1 MTPEQKARQQIDR
14 QLEQA
19 GWIVRDYRQ
28 MNITAGL
35 GVAVREFPLTTG
47 DADYMLYADAKAIG
61 VVEAKPKGHTLTG
74 VETQSGKYLD
84 GLPAGLPSHRL
95 PLPFAYESTGE
106 VTQFTNTLE
115 ANARSRAVF
124 TFHQPEELIRL
135 VKLDKQVRT
144 KLREMPPLNIG
155 HLWRVQIESIQNLEA
170 SLAANRPRALIQM
183 ATGSGKTYTA
193 VNACYRLIKY
203 ADARRILFLVDRNN
217 LGKQTL
223 NEFQQFVSP
232 VNGYKF
238 TEEYTVQHLK
248 KNTIAPAS
256 KVCITTIQRLYSML
270 KGEDDFLE
278 ENEEGSLFETETSL
292 FREPL
297 PVIYN
302 AKIPIETFDF
312 IVVDECHRSIYNIW
326 RQVLEYFDAFLIGL
340 TATPTKQT
348 IGFFNGNL
356 VQDYA
361 HEQAVVDGVNV
372 GYDVYRIETKITSDG
387 AKLAR
392 EPGVFVPHRDR
403 RTKSKKY
410 KELDDD
416 LTYTANQ
423 LDRDV
428 VSENQIRLVVCTFK
442 DKLPEIFPGRT
453 EVPKT
458 LVFAKT
464 DLHAEDIVRII
475 REEFGKGNDFCQK
488 ITSKSTG
495 KKPDELLSEFR
506 NSYFPRIAVTV
517 DMIATGTDVK
527 PLECLIFMRN
537 IRSLGYF
544 EQMKGRGC
552 RVVDPDVLQSVTPDA
567 KHKTHFVI
575 VDAVG
580 VCEDEKT
587 ATKPLDRKPAVPLDK
602 ILNLVAAGAANDDV
616 VSTLASRLSRLE
628 LQVDPIQQAAI
639 QKASGGKSLAELSA
653 RLLKSID
660 PDANVEAASRRFH
673 PIHGYAAEIGYFD
686 PASPVADLK
695 GNLPHWRQEGATYF
709 VTFRTAD
716 SLPQQKL
723 NQWLAEREEWLKCN
737 PDPHSPEQKQD
748 YWQKFPE
755 RIQKWLDSNYGE
767 CLLERLDARQIVVEA
782 LLHFDG
788 VRYTVRE
795 WVVMPNHVHVVVT
808 PLGDNEL
815 SDILHSWKSFTSKKI
830 NKLLERT
837 GSFWQAESFD
847 HIVRSPE
854 SLERIEAYILAN
866 PEHLAEGTFTLSSTL
881 QTRRDASSTWE
892 PTVEQIALVER
903 EQLETALKAFHDPN
917 LRDAILAAK
926 RSLEQVIDEQTPDQL
941 LRAGFDAEALE
952 KAKSMLTSFR
962 RFIEDNK
969 DEIEALQVLYSVP
982 YRAGLKFR
990 HVKELAAKLNQPPFF
1005 VDPNHPESLTRLW
1018 QAFELVEAASRL
1030 LPIGDEARNQKAAS
1044 RRLPTGDGDGDEARN
1059 QKAAGRRL
1067 PTGDGD
1073 GDETRNQKAASR
1085 RLPTGDGD
1093 GDETRSQKAAGRR
1106 LPTGG
1111 GDGGGDETRN
1121 QKAAGRRL
1129 YLVDVIA
1136 LVRHAIDPNTPLAPI
1151 GITVEE
1157 RYRQWMAEKQAAGVS
1172 FTADQRKWL
1181 DAIKDHI
1188 ASSLNIEQDDLED
1201 VPFNTIGGL
1210 GRAYELFGDNLAAI
1224 LDELNMRLAA

>member
-1 MTPEQKARQQIDR
+1 MTPEQKSRQQIDR

-19 GWIVRDYRQ
+19 GWIVQDYRQ
-28 MNITAGL
+28 MNISAGL

-47 DADYMLYADAKAIG
+47 DADYMLYADARAIG

-84 GLPAGLPSHRL
+84 GLPKTLPNYRL

-115 ANARSRAVF
+115 PDARSRAIF
-124 TFHQPEELIRL
+124 TFHRPEELIRL
-135 VKLDKQVRT
+135 VKLDKQVRGL
-144 KLREMPPLNIG
+144 LREMPPLNTG
-155 HLWRVQIESIQNLEA
+155 NLWNVQIDSINNLEK
-170 SLAANRPRALIQM
+170 SLALNKPRALIQM
-183 ATGSGKTYTA
+183 ATGSGKTFTA
-193 VNACYRLIKY
+193 VNFCYRLIKY
-203 ADARRILFLVDRNN
+203 AGARRILFLVDRNN

-223 NEFQQFVSP
+223 NEFQQFISP

-270 KGEDDFLE
+270 KGEEDFQE
-278 ENEEGSLFETETSL
+278 ENEEGSLFETENSL
-292 FREPL
+292 FKEPL

-302 AKIPIETFDF
+302 GQIPIEMFDF

-326 RQVLEYFDAFLIGL
+326 RQVLEYFDASLIGL

-348 IGFFNGNL
+348 IGFFGGNM

-372 GYDVYRIETKITSDG
+372 GYDVYRIETKITKDG
-387 AKLAR
+387 AKLAK

-403 RTKSKKY
+403 RTKGKKY

-428 VSENQIRLVVCTFK
+428 VSENQIRLVFRTFK

-567 KHKTHFVI
+567 RHKTHFVI

-580 VCEDEKT
+580 VCEDEKS
-587 ATKPLDRKPAVPLDK
+587 ATKPMDRKPSVPLDK
-602 ILNLVAAGAANDDV
+602 ILNLVAAGAASDDV
-616 VSTLASRLSRLE
+616 VSTLASRLSRLDQE
-628 LQVDPIQQAAI
+628 VDPIQQAAI

-653 RLLKSID
+653 GLLKSID
-660 PDANVEAASRRFH
+660 PDANTQLAVE
-673 PIHGYAAEIGYFD
+673 
-686 PASPVADLK
+686 
-695 GNLPHWRQEGATYF
+695 
-709 VTFRTAD
+709 
-716 SLPQQKL
+716 
-723 NQWLAEREEWLKCN
+723 
-737 PDPHSPEQKQD
+737 
-748 YWQKFPE
+748 KFNVSAGP
-755 RIQKWLDSNYGE
+755 NGE
-767 CLLERLDARQIVVEA
+767 
-782 LLHFDG
+782 
-788 VRYTVRE
+788 
-795 WVVMPNHVHVVVT
+795 P
-808 PLGDNEL
+808 P
-815 SDILHSWKSFTSKKI
+815 
-830 NKLLERT
+830 
-837 GSFWQAESFD
+837 
-847 HIVRSPE
+847 
-854 SLERIEAYILAN
+854 
-866 PEHLAEGTFTLSSTL
+866 
-881 QTRRDASSTWE
+881 E
-892 PTVEQIALVER
+892 PTEEQVVAVER
-903 EQLETALKAFHDPN
+903 QQMATALKAFHDPK

-962 RFIEDNK
+962 KFIEDNK

-990 HVKELAAKLNQPPFF
+990 HVKELAAKLNQSPFF
-1005 VDPNHPESLTRLW
+1005 VDPNRPESLTRLW
-1018 QAFELVEAASRL
+1018 QAFEVVEPDKVR
-1030 LPIGDEARNQKAAS
+1030 GK
-1044 RRLPTGDGDGDEARN
+1044 
-1059 QKAAGRRL
+1059 
-1067 PTGDGD
+1067 
-1073 GDETRNQKAASR
+1073 
-1085 RLPTGDGD
+1085 
-1093 GDETRSQKAAGRR
+1093 
-1106 LPTGG
+1106 GG
-1111 GDGGGDETRN
+1111 K
-1121 QKAAGRRL
+1121 Q
-1129 YLVDVIA
+1129 LVDVIA
-1136 LVRHAIDPNTPLAPI
+1136 MVRHAIDPNTQLAPV
-1151 GITVEE
+1151 GMTVEE
-1157 RYRQWMAEKQAAGVS
+1157 RYQQWMAEKQAAGVA

-1188 ASSLNIEQDDLED
+1188 AASLNIEQDDLED

-1210 GRAYELFGDNLAAI
+1210 GRAYELFGDKLDSI

>member
-14 QLEQA
+14 QLEQD
-19 GWIVRDYRQ
+19 GWIVQDYGQ
-28 MNITAGL
+28 MNIMAGL

-84 GLPAGLPSHRL
+84 GLPSGLPNHRL

-115 ANARSRAVF
+115 ADARSRVVF
-124 TFHQPEELIRL
+124 TFHRPEELIRL
-135 VKLDKQVRT
+135 AKLDNQVRT
-144 KLREMPPLNIG
+144 RLREMPPLDTG
-155 HLWRVQIESIQNLEA
+155 RLWRVQIESIQNLET
-170 SLAANRPRALIQM
+170 SLADNRPRALIQM
-183 ATGSGKTYTA
+183 ATGAGKTYTA
-193 VNACYRLIKY
+193 VNFCYRLIKY
-203 ADARRILFLVDRNN
+203 ADAKRILFLVDRNN

-270 KGEDDFLE
+270 KGEEEFLE
-278 ENEEGSLFETETSL
+278 ENEEGSLFETESSL
-292 FREPL
+292 TKEPL
-297 PVIYN
+297 PVVYN
-302 AKIPIETFDF
+302 SKTPIETFDF

-340 TATPTKQT
+340 TATPTRQT

-372 GYDVYRIETKITSDG
+372 GYDVYLIETKITKDG

-403 RTKSKKY
+403 RTKGRKY

-428 VSENQIRLVVCTFK
+428 VAENQIRLVVRTFK

-458 LVFAKT
+458 LIFAKT
-464 DLHAEDIVRII
+464 DLHAEDIVRIV
-475 REEFGKGNDFCQK
+475 REEFGKGNEFCQK

-495 KKPDELLSEFR
+495 KKPDELLAEFR

-537 IRSLGYF
+537 VRSLGYF

-552 RVVDPDVLQSVTPDA
+552 RVIDPDVLQSVTPDA

-580 VCEDEKT
+580 VCDEPKSCSR
-587 ATKPLDRKPAVPLDK
+587 PLDCKPSVPLDK
-602 ILNLVAAGAANDDV
+602 ILNIVAAGAANDDV
-616 VSTLASRLSRLE
+616 VSTLASRLSRLDQE
-628 LQVDPIQQAAI
+628 VDPIQSAAI
-639 QKASGGKSLAELSA
+639 QNASGGMSLSDLSA
-653 RLLKSID
+653 ELLKSID
-660 PDANVEAASRRFH
+660 PDTN
-673 PIHGYAAEIGYFD
+673 
-686 PASPVADLK
+686 
-695 GNLPHWRQEGATYF
+695 T
-709 VTFRTAD
+709 
-716 SLPQQKL
+716 KL
-723 NQWLAEREEWLKCN
+723 A
-737 PDPHSPEQKQD
+737 
-748 YWQKFPE
+748 
-755 RIQKWLDSNYGE
+755 
-767 CLLERLDARQIVVEA
+767 
-782 LLHFDG
+782 
-788 VRYTVRE
+788 
-795 WVVMPNHVHVVVT
+795 
-808 PLGDNEL
+808 
-815 SDILHSWKSFTSKKI
+815 TSKF
-830 NKLLERT
+830 NVPA
-837 GSFWQAESFD
+837 GQ
-847 HIVRSPE
+847 
-854 SLERIEAYILAN
+854 
-866 PEHLAEGTFTLSSTL
+866 
-881 QTRRDASSTWE
+881 E
-892 PTVEQIALVER
+892 PTEQQVAEVER
-903 EQLETALKAFHDPN
+903 EQMAAALRAFHDPK
-917 LRDAILAAK
+917 LRQAILAAK

-941 LRAGFDAEALE
+941 LRAGFDAEALN

-962 RFIEDNK
+962 QFVEDNK
-969 DEIEALQVLYSVP
+969 DQIEALQVLYSVP

-1005 VDPNHPESLTRLW
+1005 VDPNRPESLLRLW
-1018 QAFELVEAASRL
+1018 QAHEVVEPDKVR
-1030 LPIGDEARNQKAAS
+1030 GK
-1044 RRLPTGDGDGDEARN
+1044 
-1059 QKAAGRRL
+1059 
-1067 PTGDGD
+1067 
-1073 GDETRNQKAASR
+1073 
-1085 RLPTGDGD
+1085 
-1093 GDETRSQKAAGRR
+1093 
-1106 LPTGG
+1106 GG
-1111 GDGGGDETRN
+1111 K
-1121 QKAAGRRL
+1121 Q
-1129 YLVDVIA
+1129 LVDVIA
-1136 LVRHAIDPNTPLAPI
+1136 LVRHAIDPNTPLAPV
-1151 GITVEE
+1151 GMTVEE
-1157 RYRQWMAEKQAAGVS
+1157 RFQRWLADKQASGVT

-1188 ASSLNIEQDDLED
+1188 ASSLNIEQEDLEE

-1210 GRAYELFGDNLAAI
+1210 GRAYELFGDKLPAI

>member
-1 MTPEQKARQQIDR
+1 MTPEQKSRQQIDR

-19 GWIVRDYRQ
+19 GWIVQDYRQ
-28 MNITAGL
+28 MNISAGL
-35 GVAVREFPLTTG
+35 GVAVREFPLKTG
-47 DADYMLYADAKAIG
+47 AADYMLYGDAKAIG

-84 GLPAGLPSHRL
+84 GLPKILPNYRL

-106 VTQFTNTLE
+106 VTHFTNTLE
-115 ANARSRAVF
+115 PNARSRGVF
-124 TFHQPEELIRL
+124 NFHRPEELIRL
-135 VKLDKQVRT
+135 VKLEKQVRGH
-144 KLREMPPLNIG
+144 LREMPPLNAAN
-155 HLWRVQIESIQNLEA
+155 LWKAQIDSVNNLEG
-170 SLAANRPRALIQM
+170 SLALNKPRSLIQM
-183 ATGSGKTYTA
+183 ATGSGKTFTA
-193 VNACYRLIKY
+193 VNFCYRLIKY

-248 KNTIAPAS
+248 KNTIAPAA

-270 KGEDDFLE
+270 KGEDDFQE
-278 ENEEGSLFETETSL
+278 ENEEGSLFETENSL
-292 FREPL
+292 FNHPL

-302 AKIPIETFDF
+302 ARIPIEAFDF

-326 RQVLEYFDAFLIGL
+326 RQVLEYFDSFLIGL

-348 IGFFNGNL
+348 IGFFGGNL

-372 GYDVYRIETKITSDG
+372 GYDVYRIETKITKEG

-392 EPGVFVPHRDR
+392 EPGILVPHRDR
-403 RTKSKKY
+403 RTKGKKY

-428 VSENQIRLVVCTFK
+428 VSENQIRLVIRTFNE
-442 DKLPEIFPGRT
+442 KLPEIFPGRT

-475 REEFGKGNDFCQK
+475 RDEFGKGNDFCQK

-552 RVVDPDVLQSVTPDA
+552 RVVDPNVLQSVTPDA

-580 VCEDEKT
+580 VCEDEKS
-587 ATKPLDRKPAVPLDK
+587 ATKPMDRKPSVPLDK

-616 VSTLASRLSRLE
+616 VSTLASRLSRLDKE
-628 LQVDPIQQAAI
+628 ADPIQQEAI

-653 RLLKSID
+653 GLLQSI
-660 PDANVEAASRRFH
+660 
-673 PIHGYAAEIGYFD
+673 
-686 PASPVADLK
+686 
-695 GNLPHWRQEGATYF
+695 
-709 VTFRTAD
+709 
-716 SLPQQKL
+716 
-723 NQWLAEREEWLKCN
+723 N
-737 PDPHSPEQKQD
+737 PDTNTELAVEKFKLPEGPNGEP
-748 YWQKFPE
+748 PE
-755 RIQKWLDSNYGE
+755 PTEEQ
-767 CLLERLDARQIVVEA
+767 VVE
-782 LLHFDG
+782 
-788 VRYTVRE
+788 
-795 WVVMPNHVHVVVT
+795 
-808 PLGDNEL
+808 
-815 SDILHSWKSFTSKKI
+815 
-830 NKLLERT
+830 
-837 GSFWQAESFD
+837 
-847 HIVRSPE
+847 
-854 SLERIEAYILAN
+854 
-866 PEHLAEGTFTLSSTL
+866 
-881 QTRRDASSTWE
+881 
-892 PTVEQIALVER
+892 VER
-903 EQLETALKAFHDPN
+903 EQMATVLKAFHDPK

-926 RSLEQVIDEQTPDQL
+926 RSLDQVIDEQTPDQL
-941 LRAGFDAEALE
+941 IRAGFDAQALE

-962 RFIEDNK
+962 KFIEDNK

-1005 VDPNHPESLTRLW
+1005 VDPNRPESLTRLW
-1018 QAFELVEAASRL
+1018 QAYEVVEPEKVR
-1030 LPIGDEARNQKAAS
+1030 GK
-1044 RRLPTGDGDGDEARN
+1044 
-1059 QKAAGRRL
+1059 
-1067 PTGDGD
+1067 
-1073 GDETRNQKAASR
+1073 
-1085 RLPTGDGD
+1085 
-1093 GDETRSQKAAGRR
+1093 
-1106 LPTGG
+1106 GG
-1111 GDGGGDETRN
+1111 K
-1121 QKAAGRRL
+1121 Q
-1129 YLVDVIA
+1129 LVDVIA
-1136 LVRHAIDPNTPLAPI
+1136 LVRHAIDPNTLLSPV
-1151 GITVEE
+1151 GMTVEE
-1157 RYRQWMAEKQAAGVS
+1157 RYQQWMAEKQTAGVT
-1172 FTADQRKWL
+1172 FTADQKRWL

-1188 ASSLNIEQDDLED
+1188 AACLNIEQDDLED
-1201 VPFNTIGGL
+1201 VPFNSIGGL
-1210 GRAYELFGDNLAAI
+1210 GRAYELFGDKLTAI
-1224 LDELNMRLAA
+1224 LDELNMRLSA